1 MSREERSNEQSFQPE
16 SSLPSQSKGKVFLQ
30 DSCSSQS
37 ILCSSAMHFQA
48 NRDSNS
54 DSNSEH
60 RRKRSHADMNRR
72 SPGIQIQSK
81 MIHSFVVLVVILS
94 SQLVGAFLPHPNFG
108 KTSSWK
114 TPSSSYSPSP
124 FAIQLQTH
132 TPQSSL
138 KASTD
143 SLTEKR
149 PQVSAGSKKSM
160 TLQKNPFSFST
171 IPFPKAT
178 TDSVLT
184 NSANA
189 ATPRNHKLAYLVNRN
204 MTTTEMVSMTAVGTA
219 FSVGIIYTLALRG
232 DAEVLAGGAQLL
244 TFADWAGVADN
255 VLDAAL
261 PKSAS
266 NMVSV
271 ALGEGLAG
279 VIGSIV
285 LFTLVSL
292 LNWRRRIVKGASS
305 LKAEAVAGGD
315 YFLAKAAALP
325 LLEAV
330 GVPPFVATIASVL
343 FATIPYEIVKFG
355 ARQREKISDENEALQ
370 KLLEE
375 SLGKNKRKKSRKF
388 PIMSP
393 IRLPLV
399 SPVSSNPSLPGSS
412 TSKESLRLSV
422 DLESLKPVEDGKT
435 SNVDL
440 VDFFSDITKWLEY
453 DILKNDFSGRLMVD
467 GLPLFPGI
475 EGALFGAVSSLSAQL
490 YADIL
495 YVYFGFGPQEIQ
507 AKVKARTAD
516 EWSAIYLSRI
526 IVGATLFGVYEA
538 VQIPLTSFIS
548 ALLSGGVN
556 GCIESQ
562 DYNMCIETYLA
573 GNPPEEASP
582 EAQLR
587 ALLITIVS
595 TLYRFFPGLVDL

>member
-1 MSREERSNEQSFQPE
+1 MP
-16 SSLPSQSKGKVFLQ
+16 
-30 DSCSSQS
+30 
-37 ILCSSAMHFQA
+37 FQA
-48 NRDSNS
+48 DS
-54 DSNSEH
+54 DSYSDSEYQ
-60 RRKRSHADMNRR
+60 RKRSHADMNRR
-72 SPGIQIQSK
+72 SPLIQVQPK
-81 MIHSFVVLVVILS
+81 MIHSVVVVLVILS
-94 SQLVGAFLPHPNFG
+94 SQLVEAFLPHPTFA
-108 KTSSWK
+108 KTSPK
-114 TPSSSYSPSP
+114 TPPSSYSPSP
-124 FAIQLQTH
+124 FAIHTH
-132 TPQSSL
+132 TLQSSL
-138 KASTD
+138 KARTD
-143 SLTEKR
+143 LLTEKQR
-149 PQVSAGSKKSM
+149 QVSAEPKKMIKS
-160 TLQKNPFSFST
+160 QRNPFSFST
-171 IPFPKAT
+171 IDIRKPTAKIVSAAT
-178 TDSVLT
+178 AASV
-184 NSANA
+184 NA
-189 ATPRNHKLAYLVNRN
+189 AAPRN

-219 FSVGIIYTLALRG
+219 FSVGIVYTLALRG
-232 DAEVLAGGAQLL
+232 DGAQILSL
-244 TFADWAGVADN
+244 ANWAGVADS

-271 ALGEGLAG
+271 ALGEALAG
-279 VIGSIV
+279 VIGSIA
-285 LFTLVSL
+285 LFTVVSL
-292 LNWRRRIVKGASS
+292 LNWRKRIVKGASS

-315 YFLAKAAALP
+315 YLLAKAAALP

-355 ARQREKISDENEALQ
+355 SRQRQKMSEENEALQ

-375 SLGKNKRKKSRKF
+375 SKRKEQKKKGKF
-388 PIMSP
+388 YISP
-393 IRLPLV
+393 TIRLPV
-399 SPVSSNPSLPGSS
+399 GSPVSKSSLPGSS
-412 TSKESLRLSV
+412 SSKESLRLSV
-422 DLESLKPVEDGKT
+422 DLQSLKPVEDGKT
-435 SNVDL
+435 ANVDL

-453 DILKNDFSGRLMVD
+453 DILQNDFSGRLMMD
-467 GLPLFPGI
+467 GLSLSPGI
-475 EGALFGAVSSLSAQL
+475 EGALFGSLASLSAQL

-495 YVYFGFGPQEIQ
+495 YVYFGFGPEEIQ

-538 VQIPLTSFIS
+538 VQIPLTSSIA

-595 TLYRFFPGLVDL
+595 ALYRFIPGLADLF